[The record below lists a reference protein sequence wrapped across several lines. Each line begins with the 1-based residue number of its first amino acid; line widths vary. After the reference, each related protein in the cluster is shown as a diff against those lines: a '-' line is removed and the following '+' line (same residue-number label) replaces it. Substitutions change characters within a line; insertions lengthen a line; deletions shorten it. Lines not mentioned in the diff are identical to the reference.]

1 MKNQRVDLPI
11 FKLLQMTFWCYMFED
26 NVHPRNIYEIYQSNG
41 NTAGFWVQR
50 TTWSPRT
57 VVKILSIDAKGYG
70 HLSGIPPYFN
80 NPVVLCEFYENG
92 NLQKLSMVLPNSSAS
107 DYIQIEQ
114 PDFTIGQEAE

>member
-1 MKNQRVDLPI
+1 
-11 FKLLQMTFWCYMFED
+11 MFED

-50 TTWSPRT
+50 TTWLPRT
-57 VVKILSIDAKGYG
+57 VAKILSIDAKGYG
-70 HLSGIPPYFN
+70 HLSGIPPCFN